1 MAIVGTITPRTRLPD
16 LARNLAGVHAAYLEG
31 RSRDERPRDIVA
43 RSWERVLQH
52 GLSAH
57 GTHRADPLSEEQVEQ
72 RRRDSGLSGVIDEL
86 SYLIGSGTDRS
97 HMLLV
102 VTDAEGV
109 ILWREGSSAVRRRAD
124 TFGFAEGA
132 TWTEERV
139 GTNAIG
145 TALAEA
151 APVQLFA
158 AEHFEV
164 AQHPWYCT
172 ATPIHDPVSGALLG
186 IVDVSGPALTL
197 HPAIEALVEA
207 TRRLAEARLL
217 QRHEESLEALRR
229 HTEPVLAMLAGPGI
243 VIDDHGWVAAAR
255 GVQTGRRL
263 AIPGPGRAIHV
274 PGLGRCDFEPLSRG
288 WLVTPVDAERGG
300 IALHLDLHGEPLL
313 TVSGKCDSWCISM
326 TPRHAQILTAL
337 AQAGPA
343 GLSAAHLSRALY
355 GDTAH
360 MVTVR
365 AEMSRLR
372 RIVGAIVESTPYR
385 LAAGVS
391 IAIEGPA

>member
-1 MAIVGTITPRTRLPD
+1 MAIVGTITLSTRLPD

-31 RSRDERPRDIVA
+31 RSREERPRDIVA

-52 GLSAH
+52 GLSTH
-57 GTHRADPLSEEQVEQ
+57 GTHRDDPLSEEQVEQ
-72 RRRDSGLSGVIDEL
+72 RRRDSGLTGVIDEL

-132 TWTEERV
+132 TWTEDRV

-172 ATPIHDPVSGALLG
+172 ATPIHDPVSGRLLG

-243 VIDDHGWVAAAR
+243 VIDDHGWVAAVR

-263 AIPGPGRAIHV
+263 AMPSPGRAIHV
-274 PGLGRCDFEPLSRG
+274 PGLGRCEIEPLSRG
-288 WLVTPVDAERGG
+288 WLVTPVDSERGG
-300 IALHLDLHGEPLL
+300 ITLHLDLHGEPLL
-313 TVSGKCDSWCISM
+313 TVSGSSDSWRCSM

-360 MVTVR
+360 IVTVR

-372 RIVGAIVESTPYR
+372 RTVGALVESAPYR

-391 IAIEGPA
+391 IAIDGPD